1 MSQAVVT
8 VPFFTDVIQRLTK
21 LIWKPKQ
28 YVDLTAA
35 REFGRQYDIIVI
47 GGGMLPF
54 FFKNVIKSQNVS
66 ALIRNGWLCSYFSS
80 FREPEY

>member
-1 MSQAVVT
+1 MAMSVAT

-35 REFGRQYDIIVI
+35 KGFGRQYDIIVI
-47 GGGMLPF
+47 GGGKLPF
-54 FFKNVIKSQNVS
+54 FKDVIKCRMS
-66 ALIRNGWLCSYFSS
+66 AL
-80 FREPEY
+80 